1 MVLPLRLGIAEPEA
15 ILRRFTRANVKH
27 PTYQAL
33 GELGK
38 VIKTIF
44 LCRYLQSEEL
54 RQEINAGLN
63 VVENW
68 NSTNGFIFYGKSGEI
83 STNQPTEQLLA
94 VLSLHLLQVCLIYIN
109 TLMIQEVLT
118 SSSWHNQLTKNDQR
132 ALTPLIYSHINP
144 YGTFHLDMNER
155 LVLKVEEGLG

>member
-1 MVLPLRLGIAEPEA
+1 LFFSHLLLKPL
-15 ILRRFTRANVKH
+15 
-27 PTYQAL
+27 
-33 GELGK
+33 
-38 VIKTIF
+38 
-44 LCRYLQSEEL
+44 LCQYLQSEEL

-83 STNQPTEQLLA
+83 STNQPSEQLLA
-94 VLSLHLLQVCLIYIN
+94 VLSLHLLQVCLIYVN
-109 TLMIQEVLT
+109 TLMIQEVLS
-118 SSSWHNQLTKNDQR
+118 SSSWNNQLTKNDQR

-155 LVLKVEEGLG
+155 LVLKMEEEVR